1 MRRKNMMTALICAVC
16 LAAAPTAAIAQETE
30 AVTEAVSEAAEEATE
45 AGSEEGTEAETEEEP
60 LVRPQYRAL
69 DYVTLGEYKGLNIQV
84 NPVSVSEEEID
95 AETAS
100 SMQMYGDAVYETVTE
115 GEVQSGDTAN
125 IDYEG
130 KLDGE
135 AFDGGTSKGYDLEI
149 GSGTFIAGFEDG
161 LIGVGIGETVDLPL
175 TFPENY
181 AAELAGKDVI
191 FTVTVNEVKRMKEL
205 TDELINEVT
214 EGEYADLASYKE
226 NIRTMLEEN
235 AAVTREN
242 AIKTEILTQ
251 IASNSEITE
260 YPQEMVDYSVA
271 DMTNYYES
279 YAAMYGME
287 FAEFLNAYFGLSEE
301 EFTEQAVTVVKQNL
315 QQELYVKAIAET
327 ENIEIDD
334 EEYAAGC
341 QKYMDDY
348 GFESV
353 EALVEAIGGEETM
366 RLSLLLDET
375 YEYLLENSI
384 VEDLVESGAEA
395 ETEAV
400 TE

>member
-1 MRRKNMMTALICAVC
+1 MKKYVKLTLCG
-16 LAAAPTAAIAQETE
+16 LAALAVVTGCSKKEESAAETTAAETTAAE
-30 AVTEAVSEAAEEATE
+30 TRAEITDFGKLVKLGTYKGVEVTKMDTTVTDEDVDNQIEKILAANPEYIAVTDRAAQN
-45 AGSEEGTEAETEEEP
+45 GD
-60 LVRPQYRAL
+60 RL
-69 DYVTLGEYKGLNIQV
+69 D
-84 NPVSVSEEEID
+84 ID
-95 AETAS
+95 F
-100 SMQMYGDAVYETVTE
+100 V
-115 GEVQSGDTAN
+115 
-125 IDYEG
+125 G

-181 AAELAGKDVI
+181 TAELAGKDVI

-226 NIRTMLEEN
+226 NVRTMLEEN

-301 EFTEQAVTVVKQNL
+301 EFAEQAVTVVKQNL

-327 ENIEIDD
+327 EGIEIDD

-384 VEDLVESGAEA
+384 VEDLVESGVEA